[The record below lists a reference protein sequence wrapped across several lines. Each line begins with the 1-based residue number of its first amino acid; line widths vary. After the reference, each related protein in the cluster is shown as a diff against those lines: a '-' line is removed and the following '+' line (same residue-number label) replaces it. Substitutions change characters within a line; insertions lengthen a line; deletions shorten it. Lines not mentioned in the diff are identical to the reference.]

1 MTGRIGKAVVR
12 LVVLAGWML
21 APALVVRAD
30 GGAIPR
36 EAIAEV
42 EAMVASQKGESSAA
56 RKRLAAKRAIRAG
69 EELIDAHPDAAN
81 RFEVLGVL
89 FRARQGLLAL
99 EDSPENRQALL
110 ETCRRLSK
118 APDAYADIRL
128 DADLLLTQAEAARG
142 GADAQQRMK
151 AIRPLVARYR
161 DTPAEARLLRI
172 ATLLALEVADQRM
185 IDDLRETME
194 VRFARDPEMIE
205 FMREKLGGQVFGAP
219 FCGVFETAAGQSVRF
234 PMDGLGRTTLLFFW
248 SKEDGSV
255 EELGLLAAACNEMRS
270 DLAGRIQ
277 FVSLNVDDLPDA
289 GTSILRG
296 AAADW
301 PALRLPGGRD
311 NPVYR
316 AFGQSTPRL
325 VTVSPTGYAAIIMAG
340 TTRTKS
346 DPGGQADYRRVLG
359 SALAREW
366 NEPEYLS
373 QLQSLLAGEFLVVPV
388 GAPFDAGRPP
398 EFAAVSAP
406 DTSIPRT
413 PACVPERT
421 LLEIQGCFTPP
432 PERYRLPLATARAD
446 YERAADLCRKAIAAH
461 PAAPDLW
468 IVRNRLVVSLLGSWK
483 VTADRKYLDEAIVA
497 SKAAIAAGSPAGTDV
512 VPRLCLA
519 REALRAGDRDPRAVI
534 TEFVAAL
541 GGEKASGPALMGAVI
556 LALET
561 ADRESY
567 EDYRRAILE
576 KHTEHP
582 MMWTAVSFLLDRHH
596 QYQLFLAPFTAGWT
610 PGRRSEYVMSSGA
623 AEDARRTLRTEFKTL
638 EDGSFRIPEDLVGKW
653 TAIVFAAPWRKDGPP
668 SPERTAK
675 PLCDLAG
682 RRPGSDVA
690 VILAVLD
697 DDAEKVRGLL
707 AEKPLPCPVMLV
719 PGGIK
724 NPVVQRLGILAETKK
739 LNAVLLR
746 PDGSIA
752 VALSGF
758 SHPPER
764 SIPAVIEAHDER
776 AVVAALDRGDVE
788 EAKRLAF
795 SLAPPPGSEPLDAK
809 GRPIKNPPAGLAHL
823 RSRARVYM
831 ALGEWENALADAEEL
846 VQRETDISG
855 GLSMRTDAL
864 DEAEE
869 LRDRILRKGRPP
881 E

>member
-1 MTGRIGKAVVR
+1 MTGRIGTAVVR
-12 LVVLAGWML
+12 LVVLAGLML

-69 EELIDAHPDAAN
+69 EELIDAHADATN

-110 ETCRRLSK
+110 ETCRLLSK
-118 APDAYADIRL
+118 APDDYADIRL

-151 AIRPLVARYR
+151 AVRPLVARYR

-219 FCGVFETAAGQSVRF
+219 FCGVFETAEGQSVRF
-234 PMDGLGRTTLLFFW
+234 PMDGLGRTMLLFFW

-255 EELGLLAAACNEMRS
+255 EELGLLAAACSEMRS

-277 FVSLNVDDLPDA
+277 VVSLNVDDLPDA
-289 GTSILRG
+289 GASILRG
-296 AAADW
+296 AGADW

-346 DPGGQADYRRVLG
+346 DAGGQTDYRRVLG

-366 NEPEYLS
+366 TETEYLS

-406 DTSIPRT
+406 DASIPKT

-421 LLEIQGCFTPP
+421 LLEIQGCFTPAP
-432 PERYRLPLATARAD
+432 ARYGLPLATARAD
-446 YERAADLCRKAIAAH
+446 YERAAGLCRKAIAAH
-461 PAAPDLW
+461 AAAPDLW
-468 IVRNRLVVSLLGSWK
+468 IVRNRLIVSLLGLWK
-483 VTADRKYLDEAIVA
+483 VTAERKYLDEAIVE
-497 SKAAIAAGSPAGTDV
+497 SKAAIAGGSPAGTDV

-534 TEFVAAL
+534 GEFVASL
-541 GGEKASGPALMGAVI
+541 GGEQASGPALMAALL

-561 ADRESY
+561 ADRQAY
-567 EDYRRAILE
+567 EDYRRLILE
-576 KHTEHP
+576 KHTENP
-582 MMWTAVSFLLDRHH
+582 MMWTAVAFLLDRHH

-610 PGRRSEYVMSSGA
+610 PGRRTGYFMSRGD
-623 AEDARRTLRTEFKTL
+623 AEEARRTLRTEFKTL
-638 EDGSFRIPEDLVGKW
+638 DGGSFTMPDDALGKW
-653 TAIVFAAPWRKDGPP
+653 TAVIFAAPWRKDGPP
-668 SPERTAK
+668 SPDRLAK
-675 PLCDLAG
+675 PLVAFAA
-682 RRPGSDVA
+682 RRPAADVA
-690 VILAVLD
+690 VIVAVLD
-697 DDAEKVRGLL
+697 DDADAVRGLVS
-707 AEKPLPCPVMLV
+707 EKPLPCPVLMV
-719 PGGIK
+719 PGGMK
-724 NPVVQRLGILAETKK
+724 NPVVQRLGILGETRG
-739 LNAVLLR
+739 LNAALLR

-752 VALSGF
+752 SALSSLSLRNDGAI
-758 SHPPER
+758 S
-764 SIPAVIEAHDER
+764 SIIETHDER

-823 RSRARVYM
+823 RSRARLYM

-881 E
+881 Q